1 MAATSLPVSTVET
14 NPRVERALALHRSYG
29 HLIEEVAPD
38 FYLVPGQSGE
48 HFWHVDYA
56 EETCDC
62 PDHQYRRVTCI
73 HIFAVGI
80 HKAKRRSRPHAC
92 KGGLVYM
99 GRLDEETGDQIVEA
113 VPCKRCQ

>member
-1 MAATSLPVSTVET
+1 MSTTSLPVSTVET

-38 FYLVPGQSGE
+38 YFLVPGQDGE

-62 PDHQYRRVTCI
+62 PDYTYRHTTCI

-80 HKAKRRSRPHAC
+80 ARAKRRSRPHGCTNGYLYFAA
-92 KGGLVYM
+92 
-99 GRLDEETGDQIVEA
+99 EEDGEAVIEA
-113 VPCKRCQ
+113 VPCKRCAL